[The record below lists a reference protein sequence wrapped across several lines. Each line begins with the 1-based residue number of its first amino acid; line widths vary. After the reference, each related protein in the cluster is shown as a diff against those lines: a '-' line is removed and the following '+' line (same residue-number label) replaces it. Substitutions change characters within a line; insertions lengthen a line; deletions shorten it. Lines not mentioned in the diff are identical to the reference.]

1 MARFMLPTFLI
12 LILFLIG
19 APQTA
24 LWGLACQERPG
35 VQDSGER
42 ASREVGQ
49 DYAAREQLSPPL
61 EEFRGGG
68 GEELVYLP
76 LIAIGIVVLIGYGF
90 VELAK
95 AIF

>member
-1 MARFMLPTFLI
+1 MARFMLPTFLV
-12 LILFLIG
+12 LFLSG

-24 LWGLACQERPG
+24 LSGLACQERPG
-35 VQDSGER
+35 VQDAGER
-42 ASREVGQ
+42 ASREIEQ
-49 DYAAREQLSPPL
+49 DYAAREQISPPL

-68 GEELVYLP
+68 GEELIYLP
-76 LIAIGIVVLIGYGF
+76 VLAVGIVVLIGYGF